1 MHVLPPRQLRDTTTS
16 TPHPTPSQVIT
27 LLALFIMQPHPFMHR
42 RGNPCQTAK
51 QHSNKTAFSCSPQFQ
66 PLWPRRNGRRGGQRT
81 SKVKREGSCG
91 VTGMVMT
98 TRVHRDAT
106 PRSSR
111 TFAAAIPRHH
121 LPSRCAL
128 SSDEYINVSMCFSR
142 QSTRCRLNVWIHAQ
156 YHGKCRG
163 KL

>member
-1 MHVLPPRQLRDTTTS
+1 MGGILGQMGALSIINSGSCTTACAGIGIHCARVATSAGRLWGTTTI

-51 QHSNKTAFSCSPQFQ
+51 QHSNKTAFCCSPQFQ

-106 PRSSR
+106 FVPHFRSCNATPSPNITMR
-111 TFAAAIPRHH
+111 TI
-121 LPSRCAL
+121 
-128 SSDEYINVSMCFSR
+128 I
-142 QSTRCRLNVWIHAQ
+142 
-156 YHGKCRG
+156 G
-163 KL
+163 